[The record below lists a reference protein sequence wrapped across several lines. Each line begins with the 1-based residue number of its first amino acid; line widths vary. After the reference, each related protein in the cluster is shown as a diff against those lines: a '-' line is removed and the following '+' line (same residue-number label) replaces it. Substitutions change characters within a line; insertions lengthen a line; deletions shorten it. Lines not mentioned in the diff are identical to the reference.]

1 MNPVVSTLRTRLSSS
16 VLVAVAATLVAA
28 PLVAQA
34 APETK
39 PTQALGIAFVGR
51 SGNDV
56 TVAGGSGFYIASA
69 KRFYASVALNYLT
82 KDGNSSLDGDYQLG
96 YAFFKQVDAARNAR
110 NIWAITGG
118 LYQPQEGDMAP
129 MVALNGIAGKHTQK
143 WTTNASVG
151 YIFPEVGDPLLL
163 FRAGIGF
170 IF

>member
-1 MNPVVSTLRTRLSSS
+1 MNPVVSTMRRRVSRS
-16 VLVAVAATLVAA
+16 VLVAVAATLVSS
-28 PLVAQA
+28 PLFAQA
-34 APETK
+34 APEK

-51 SGNDV
+51 SGNDN
-56 TVAGGSGFYIASA
+56 TVAGGAGFYIATV
-69 KRFYASVALNYLT
+69 KRFYASVGLNYLT

-96 YAFFKQVDAARNAR
+96 YAFFKQVDATRNAR

-118 LYQPQEGDMAP
+118 LYQPQEGDIAP

-143 WTTNASVG
+143 WTTNATVG